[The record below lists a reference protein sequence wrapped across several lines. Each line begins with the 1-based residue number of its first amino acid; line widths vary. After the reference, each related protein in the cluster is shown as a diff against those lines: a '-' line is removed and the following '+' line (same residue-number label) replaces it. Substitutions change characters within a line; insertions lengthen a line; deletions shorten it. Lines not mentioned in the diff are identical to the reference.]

1 MCQERLDDLSVEE
14 AAHQGQNPHLTLS
27 PCLQCVVNLYLK
39 GKVVPVQES
48 YMVSQASPVVDIG
61 DHLGADNFL
70 LDVQLGPVGYLDVYF
85 DLSCSQVYYD
95 ICVCNDCILPLPML
109 ALPAPGQ

>member
-1 MCQERLDDLSVEE
+1 MFEVVFPQDESLRQV
-14 AAHQGQNPHLTLS
+14 QNPFQ
-27 PCLQCVVNLYLK
+27 QCVVNLYLK
-39 GKVVPVQES
+39 EKVVPVQAS
-48 YMVSQASPVVDIG
+48 CTVSQAVPVVDIE

-70 LDVQLGPVGYLDVYF
+70 LDVQLGPVGYLGVYF
-85 DLSCSQVYYD
+85 DLFCSQVYYD